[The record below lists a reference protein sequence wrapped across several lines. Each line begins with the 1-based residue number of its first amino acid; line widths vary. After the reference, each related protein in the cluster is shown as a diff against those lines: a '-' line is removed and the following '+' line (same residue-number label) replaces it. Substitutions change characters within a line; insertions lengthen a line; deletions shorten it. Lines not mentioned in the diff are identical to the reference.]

1 MNRFIKTLII
11 ISIILLLLGSSLL
24 IFIWLVGNLLNMI
37 TFGIFDF
44 GELQF
49 LAVLLYIGLITYIL
63 EKY

>member
-1 MNRFIKTLII
+1 MNRFIKTLIV
-11 ISIILLLLGSSLL
+11 ISIILLVLASSLF
-24 IFIWLVGNLLNMI
+24 IFIWLVGNVLNML

-49 LAVLLYIGLITYIL
+49 LSVLLYIGLITYIL

>member
-1 MNRFIKTLII
+1 MNRFIKTLIL
-11 ISIILLLLGSSLL
+11 ISIILLVLASSLL
-24 IFIWLVGNLLNMI
+24 IFIWIIGNLLNMI

-49 LAVLLYIGLITYIL
+49 LSVLLYIGLITYIL